1 MRNRVIKLSLLLAVM
16 VVLTTN
22 VDAQQKKPVRAK
34 SKRATTTKT
43 TNRSNN
49 AKNTTALA
57 APAKDTVPAPPPA
70 IDITIDPPRKSLRND
85 NAIERNL
92 VKERTPLAYEHIRED
107 DATYMQRVWR
117 EIDVKDKMN
126 LPFV

>member
-16 VVLTTN
+16 VALTTN

-49 AKNTTALA
+49 AKNTTALT
-57 APAKDTVPAPPPA
+57 APAKDTVPVAPPPIIRISHSA
-70 IDITIDPPRKSLRND
+70 VFFKQLINAFLSKSF
-85 NAIERNL
+85 I
-92 VKERTPLAYEHIRED
+92 
-107 DATYMQRVWR
+107 
-117 EIDVKDKMN
+117 
-126 LPFV
+126 